1 MTTWLHHPDPKAPC
15 TVIAEIAQAHDGS
28 LGTAH
33 AMIDAAALAGA
44 DTVKFQTHIAAAES
58 SPDEPWRVRFSPQDE
73 TRFDYWRRMEFSEA
87 QWAGLKDHAQE
98 KGLLFLS
105 SPFSMEA
112 FDLLKRL
119 QVAGWKVASG
129 EITNVQML
137 DAMCATGKPVLLST
151 GMSPLEEID
160 RTVNRIKA
168 KGAPLAVLQCSSTYP
183 TASAGV
189 GLNVLGEFK
198 RRYDTAVGLSDH
210 TGTIYPGVCAAYL
223 GAQVI
228 EVHLTLSKH
237 AFGPDVAASLT
248 VEDLARLVEG
258 VRYAEDMRRHS
269 VDKTMVPDEAG
280 EIRPIFMKSLVAAR
294 DLRAGETL
302 SPATL
307 ACRKPGTGIAAE
319 RFDEFV
325 GRRLARPLKKHAPLA
340 SEDVEQE
347 DECRRFGDEFPIID
361 ARDPHA

>member
-1 MTTWLHHPDPKAPC
+1 MTTWLHHPASQAPC

-33 AMIDAAALAGA
+33 AMIDAAAAAGA
-44 DTVKFQTHIAAAES
+44 DAIKFQTHIAAAES
-58 SPDEPWRVRFSPQDE
+58 SKGEPWRVRFSPQDE

-87 QWAGLKDHAQE
+87 HWAGLRDHALE

-105 SPFSMEA
+105 SPFSLEA

-119 QVAGWKVASG
+119 EVAGWKVASG

-137 DAMCATGKPVLLST
+137 DAMCATGKPLLLST

-160 RTVNRIKA
+160 RAVDRIGA
-168 KGAPLAVLQCSSTYP
+168 KGTPLAVLQCSSTYP
-183 TASAGV
+183 TAAASV

-198 RRYDTAVGLSDH
+198 RRYRTAVGLSDH
-210 TGTIYPGVCAAYL
+210 TATIYPGICAAYL

-228 EVHLTLSKH
+228 EVHLTLSRH

-248 VEDLARLVEG
+248 IEELARLVEG
-258 VRYAEDMRRHS
+258 VRFAEDMRRHG
-269 VDKTMVPDEAG
+269 VDKTTVPDAAG
-280 EIRPIFMKSLVAAR
+280 ELRPIFMKSLVAAR
-294 DLRAGETL
+294 DLAAGETL

-307 ACRKPGTGIAAE
+307 ACRKPGTGIAAT

-325 GRRLARPLKKHAPLA
+325 GRRLARPLKKHVPLA
-340 SEDVEQE
+340 PEDVEQ
-347 DECRRFGDEFPIID
+347 DG
-361 ARDPHA
+361 

>member
-1 MTTWLHHPDPKAPC
+1 MTTWLQDPTPEAPC

-44 DTVKFQTHIAAAES
+44 DAVKFQTHIAAAES

-73 TRFDYWRRMEFSEA
+73 TRFDYWRRMEFSDDH
-87 QWAGLKDHAQE
+87 WFGLKTHAEE

-119 QVAGWKVASG
+119 EVAGWKVASG

-137 DAMCATGKPVLLST
+137 DAMCATGKPLLLST
-151 GMSPLEEID
+151 GMSPLPEID
-160 RTVNRIKA
+160 RTVQRIKA
-168 KGAPLAVLQCSSTYP
+168 AGASLAVLQCSSTYP
-183 TASAGV
+183 TAAADV
-189 GLNVLGEFK
+189 GLNVLNEFK
-198 RRYDTAVGLSDH
+198 SRYDTAVGLSDH
-210 TGTIYPGVCAAYL
+210 TATIYPGVCAAYL
-223 GAQVI
+223 GAQVV

-248 VEDLARLVEG
+248 VEDLTRLVEG
-258 VRYAEDMRRHS
+258 IRFAEDMRRHA
-269 VDKTMVPDEAG
+269 VDKSRIAEKAG
-280 EIRPIFMKSLVAAR
+280 ELRPIFMKSLVASR
-294 DLRAGETL
+294 DLAAGETL

-307 ACRKPGTGIAAE
+307 ACRKPGTGIAAA

-325 GRRLARPLKKHAPLA
+325 GRRLARPLKKHVPLA
-340 SEDVEQE
+340 PEDVE
-347 DECRRFGDEFPIID
+347 
-361 ARDPHA
+361 